1 MMTIEEFGR
10 RLRARQVTS
19 VQVTEECLRRID
31 ADNARFNAFTL
42 VMADEALKRA
52 HEADKELAAGTDR
65 GPLHGAP
72 ISIKDLLDIRGVPTT
87 AASRVR
93 EGHVADRDAPTV
105 AHLRQAGAV
114 LIGKT
119 NLHEFAFGTTS
130 EDTAFGAVRN
140 PHDPARS
147 AGGSSGGSA
156 ASIVAGM
163 ALASVGT
170 DTGGSVRIPSGVCGL
185 AGLKPTIGEV
195 STDGVRAVVA
205 HARPHRAARRERRRR
220 VGGVSRAAWRC
231 PHHAACADADARAA
245 AGSAEEVFLRPAGRR
260 RAIVVRGGA
269 RAPSRC
275 RRSR

>member
-31 ADNARFNAFTL
+31 ADNARYNAFTL

-114 LIGKT
+114 IIGKT

-170 DTGGSVRIPSGVCGL
+170 DTGGSVRIPAVL
-185 AGLKPTIGEV
+185 QPYAGFDSIK
-195 STDGVRAVVA
+195 
-205 HARPHRAARRERRRR
+205 
-220 VGGVSRAAWRC
+220 
-231 PHHAACADADARAA
+231 
-245 AGSAEEVFLRPAGRR
+245 
-260 RAIVVRGGA
+260 
-269 RAPSRC
+269 
-275 RRSR
+275 